1 MVVQLVVEGWRG
13 DDEEVAGLAEGLR
26 ASDDESNR
34 FWDATA
40 AKLGWEAQ
48 LGMDGLFGS
57 ARRARCSRDQRTG
70 SHDDTRSKLR
80 IADCR
85 LRGERGCGRAT
96 TVAVWQSGRGT
107 LAGGMGQPHARCSTA
122 LSTVAL

>member
-1 MVVQLVVEGWRG
+1 MVVELVVEGWRG

-34 FWDATA
+34 IWDATA

-70 SHDDTRSKLR
+70 KSQRHEKQ
-80 IADCR
+80 IANCR

-107 LAGGMGQPHARCSTA
+107 LAGGMGSLTRGAVLHC
-122 LSTVAL
+122 TVP